1 MPAVFIATH
10 SSQYDKIIGNI
21 EEVRARGG
29 SVVAVITEGDT
40 ELSKKCDFCFAVPKT
55 IEPLEPLLSIIPLQ
69 LLAYHVA
76 VLRGCNIDKPR
87 NLAKSVTVE

>member
-1 MPAVFIATH
+1 V
-10 SSQYDKIIGNI
+10 K
-21 EEVRARGG
+21 ARGG
-29 SVVAVITEGDT
+29 IVVAVITEGDA
-40 ELSKKCDFCFAVPKT
+40 ELKKKCDFCFTVPKT
-55 IEPLEPLLSIIPLQ
+55 IEPLEPLLTIIPLQ